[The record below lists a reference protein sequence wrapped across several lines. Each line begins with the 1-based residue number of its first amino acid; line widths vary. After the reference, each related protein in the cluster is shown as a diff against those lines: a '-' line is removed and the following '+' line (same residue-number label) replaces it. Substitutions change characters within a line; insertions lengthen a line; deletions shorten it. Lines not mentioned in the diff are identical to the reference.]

1 LAVYFPWLP
10 AERLIRTRVAPPD
23 TAFALTEK
31 QKGAMRLVALSQPAH
46 LLGLSP
52 GLALADAR
60 ARVPELAAFDYD
72 HAADAALLERLAE
85 ACLRYTPKVM
95 LDPPKGLLLDITG
108 CAHLF
113 EKPSP
118 LQGGGLGGGAVRIAH
133 SPQAPSPLRLGIK
146 DTKSH
151 CLSPEGERLLAADL
165 RKRLTAGGYSATFAF
180 STSSDAAMALAIYG
194 LDEGQV
200 ARLPVSALRCDP
212 AVHHALR
219 RAGLSHIGDL
229 ASRPRTVL
237 ASRFGEKVTQQL
249 ARLLGEIDSPIIPRR
264 SRPDIHCEV
273 RFAEPIGH
281 AESVRRAMTELAED
295 AIRQLSER
303 GEGARAVEVALYR
316 CDGAISQLGI
326 ETAAPTRDVALIM
339 RLFAER
345 IDALRDPLDPGFGY
359 DQITLYIRAAEP
371 LNADQSDF
379 ESSAAKAREE
389 LAALL
394 ARLAT
399 RLGPECVT
407 RWQMLDSHVPEGV
420 FIDGA
425 AINSGLCKHRSPE
438 PVEGRLAE
446 KRPSTGSG
454 LRFNFTE
461 PNPLTRP
468 LLLLDPPEA
477 VKAIAE
483 VPDGPPYRFRW
494 RGSQHRVVQHEGPER
509 IAMPWWD
516 GRRKEARLT
525 RDYYRVEDDNGHRF
539 WLFRHGLYEEK
550 PDPDWYVHGLFA

>member
-1 LAVYFPWLP
+1 MSNLQPNRRSAAAQERRHLAVYFPWLP

-23 TAFALTEK
+23 TPFALVEK
-31 QKGAMRLVALSQPAH
+31 QKGAMRLIAVSQPAH
-46 LLGLSP
+46 LTGLGA

-60 ARVPELAAFDYD
+60 ARVPDLLAFDYD
-72 HAADAALLERLAE
+72 RAADDALLERLAE

-95 LDPPKGLLLDITG
+95 LDPPRGLLLDITG

-118 LQGGGLGGGAVRIAH
+118 LQGGGLGGGDVRIAK
-133 SPQAPSPLRLGIK
+133 SLQAPSPLRLGIK

-151 CLSPEGERLLAADL
+151 SLSPEGERELATDL
-165 RKRLTAGGYSATFAF
+165 HKRLTAGGYTATFAF
-180 STSSDAAMALAIYG
+180 SASSDAAMALAIYS

-200 ARLPVSALRCDP
+200 ARLPISALRCEP

-219 RAGLSHIGDL
+219 RAGLNHIGAL

-237 ASRFGEKVTQQL
+237 ASRFGEKVTHQL
-249 ARLLGEIDSPIIPRR
+249 ARLLNEIDSPIIPRR
-264 SRPDIHCEV
+264 SRPEILCEV

-281 AESVRRAMTELAED
+281 AESVRGAMAELAVE
-295 AIRQLSER
+295 AIRQLGER

-316 CDGAISQLGI
+316 CDGAVSQLGI

-359 DQITLYIRAAEP
+359 DQITLHIRAAEP
-371 LNADQSDF
+371 LNGDQSDF
-379 ESSAAKAREE
+379 ESSATKAREE

-399 RLGPECVT
+399 RLGPDCVT
-407 RWQMLDSHVPEGV
+407 RWQMLDSHVPELV
-420 FIDGA
+420 CVDTPI
-425 AINSGLCKHRSPE
+425 LQSP
-438 PVEGRLAE
+438 PNKPGSDLA
-446 KRPSTGSG
+446 
-454 LRFNFTE
+454 
-461 PNPLTRP
+461 LTRP

>member
-1 LAVYFPWLP
+1 LAVYLPWLP

-23 TAFALTEK
+23 AAFALVEK
-31 QKGAMRLVALSQPAH
+31 QKGAMRLVAVSQAAH
-46 LLGLSP
+46 LMGLNA

-60 ARVPELAAFDYD
+60 ARVPDLAAYDYD
-72 HAADAALLERLAE
+72 GAADTVMLEQLAE

-95 LDPPKGLLLDITG
+95 LTLPQGLLLDITG

-113 EKPSP
+113 EK
-118 LQGGGLGGGAVRIAH
+118 
-133 SPQAPSPLRLGIK
+133 
-146 DTKSH
+146 
-151 CLSPEGERLLAADL
+151 GESELAADL
-165 RKRLTAGGYSATFAF
+165 QYRLTGGGYTASLAF
-180 STSSDAAMALAIYG
+180 SASSDAAMALAIYG

-219 RAGLSHIGDL
+219 RAGLTHIRDL

-237 ASRFGEKVTQQL
+237 ASRFGEKVTHQL
-249 ARLLGEIDSPIIPRR
+249 ARLLNEVDSPIIPRR
-264 SRPDIHCEV
+264 SRPEILCEV

-281 AESVRRAMTELAED
+281 TESVRSAMAELAVD

-316 CDGAISQLGI
+316 CDGVVSRLGI

-359 DQITLYIRAAEP
+359 DHIALHIRAAEP

-407 RWQMLDSHVPEGV
+407 SWQMLDSHVPEGV
-420 FIDGA
+420 FMDGA

-438 PVEGRLAE
+438 PVEPQATEGERRLAE

-461 PNPLTRP
+461 PNPPTRP

-477 VKAIAE
+477 VDAIAE

-494 RGSQHRVVQHEGPER
+494 RGSQHRVAQHEGPER
-509 IAMPWWD
+509 IVMPWWD

-525 RDYYRVEDDNGHRF
+525 RDYYRVEDDTGRRF

>member
-1 LAVYFPWLP
+1 MSNLHPIRRNGTMQKRRHLAVYFPWLP
-10 AERLIRTRVAPPD
+10 AERLIRARAAPPD
-23 TAFALTEK
+23 TGFALVEK
-31 QKGAMRLVALSQPAH
+31 QKGAMRLVAVSQAAH
-46 LLGLSP
+46 LMGLAP

-60 ARVPELAAFDYD
+60 ARVPELLAFNYD
-72 HAADAALLERLAE
+72 RGADDALLERLAE

-95 LDPPKGLLLDITG
+95 LDRPQGLLLDVTG

-113 EKPSP
+113 EDQFF
-118 LQGGGLGGGAVRIAH
+118 L
-133 SPQAPSPLRLGIK
+133 K
-146 DTKSH
+146 DRG
-151 CLSPEGERLLAADL
+151 LSPNRDCPFPKASPTSKRDRPRSGTAPGGESGLATDL
-165 RKRLTAGGYSATFAF
+165 QHRLTSGGYSAALAF
-180 STSSDAAMALAIYG
+180 SASSDAAMALAIYG

-200 ARLPVSALRCDP
+200 ARLPVAALRCEP
-212 AVHHALR
+212 AIHHALR
-219 RAGLSHIGDL
+219 RAGLNHIGAL

-237 ASRFGEKVTQQL
+237 ASRFGEKVTHQL

-264 SRPDIHCEV
+264 SRPEILCDV

-281 AESVRRAMTELAED
+281 TESVRDAMAELAVD

-316 CDGAISQLGI
+316 CDGLISRLGI

-359 DQITLYIRAAEP
+359 DQITLHIRAAEP
-371 LNADQSDF
+371 LNADQHDF
-379 ESSAAKAREE
+379 EGSAAKAREE

-399 RLGPECVT
+399 RLGPDCVT

-420 FIDGA
+420 CVDRPVLQSSPNKPGA
-425 AINSGLCKHRSPE
+425 D
-438 PVEGRLAE
+438 LA
-446 KRPSTGSG
+446 
-454 LRFNFTE
+454 
-461 PNPLTRP
+461 LTRP
-468 LLLLDPPEA
+468 LLLLDPPET
-477 VKAIAE
+477 VDAIAE

-494 RGSQHRVVQHEGPER
+494 RGTQHRVARHEGPER

-525 RDYYRVEDDNGHRF
+525 RDYYRVEDSDGHRF

-550 PDPDWYVHGLFA
+550 PDPDWYIHGLFA

>member
-1 LAVYFPWLP
+1 
-10 AERLIRTRVAPPD
+10 
-23 TAFALTEK
+23 
-31 QKGAMRLVALSQPAH
+31 MRLVAVSQPAH
-46 LLGLSP
+46 LMGLSS

-60 ARVPELAAFDYD
+60 ARVPELLAFDYD
-72 HAADAALLERLAE
+72 RVADDALLERLAE

-95 LDPPKGLLLDITG
+95 LDRPKGLLLDITG
-108 CAHLF
+108 CCHLF
-113 EKPSP
+113 SKPQP
-118 LQGGGLGGGAVRIAH
+118 FRGGVGAVSLAQS
-133 SPQAPSPLRLGIK
+133 SPTSPNPP
-146 DTKSH
+146 TKANVRGTFA
-151 CLSPEGERLLAADL
+151 EGSEAEGLLAADL
-165 RKRLTAGGYSATFAF
+165 QHRLTSGGYTATFAF
-180 STSSDAAMALAIYG
+180 SASSDAAMALAIYG

-200 ARLPVSALRCDP
+200 AQLPVSALRCDP

-219 RAGLSHIGDL
+219 RAGLNRIRDL

-237 ASRFGEKVTQQL
+237 ASRFGEKVTHQL
-249 ARLLGEIDSPIIPRR
+249 ARLLSEIDSPIIPRR
-264 SRPDIHCEV
+264 SRPEILCEV

-281 AESVRRAMTELAED
+281 TDSVRDAMAGLAVD
-295 AIRQLSER
+295 AIRQLGER
-303 GEGARAVEVALYR
+303 GEGARALEVVLYR
-316 CDGAISQLGI
+316 CDGVISRLGI

-359 DQITLYIRAAEP
+359 DQITLHIRAAEP

-379 ESSAAKAREE
+379 ESSTAKAREE
-389 LAALL
+389 LSALL

-425 AINSGLCKHRSPE
+425 AATISIQNCVTPAKAGNHRLMMKFRM
-438 PVEGRLAE
+438 PVMDCASTPLAPRLQPLAE
-446 KRPSTGSG
+446 VYPERPPCGQSKGGNDEKKEG
-454 LRFNFTE
+454 LA
-461 PNPLTRP
+461 PTRP

-477 VKAIAE
+477 VDAIAE

-494 RGSQHRVVQHEGPER
+494 RGTQHRVAQHEGPER
-509 IAMPWWD
+509 IVMPWWD

-525 RDYYRVEDDNGHRF
+525 RDYYRVEDDTGHRF

-550 PDPDWYVHGLFA
+550 SDPDWYVHGLFA

>member
-1 LAVYFPWLP
+1 
-10 AERLIRTRVAPPD
+10 
-23 TAFALTEK
+23 
-31 QKGAMRLVALSQPAH
+31 MRLVAVSQPAH
-46 LLGLSP
+46 LMGLSG

-60 ARVPELAAFDYD
+60 ARVPKLLAFDYD
-72 HAADAALLERLAE
+72 QTADDALLERLAE

-95 LDPPKGLLLDITG
+95 LDRPQGLLLDITG
-108 CAHLF
+108 CTHLF
-113 EKPSP
+113 EKGESELAGD
-118 LQGGGLGGGAVRIAH
+118 LQH
-133 SPQAPSPLRLGIK
+133 
-146 DTKSH
+146 
-151 CLSPEGERLLAADL
+151 
-165 RKRLTAGGYSATFAF
+165 RLTSGGYTASFAF
-180 STSSDAAMALAIYG
+180 SASSNAAMALAIHR

-219 RAGLSHIGDL
+219 RAGLNHIGDL
-229 ASRPRTVL
+229 ASRPRTIL
-237 ASRFGEKVTQQL
+237 ASRFGEKVTHQL

-264 SRPDIHCEV
+264 SRPDILCEV

-281 AESVRRAMTELAED
+281 TESVRSAMAELAMD

-303 GEGARAVEVALYR
+303 GEGARALEVALYR
-316 CDGAISQLGI
+316 CDGMISRLGI
-326 ETAAPTRDVALIM
+326 ETAAPTRDVVLIM

-345 IDALRDPLDPGFGY
+345 IDMLRDPLDPGFGY
-359 DQITLYIRAAEP
+359 DQIALHIRAAEP

-407 RWQMLDSHVPEGV
+407 RWRMLDSHVPEGV
-420 FIDGA
+420 FIGGA
-425 AINSGLCKHRSPE
+425 AINSGLYKHRSPE
-438 PVEGRLAE
+438 PVEERFSA
-446 KRPSTGSG
+446 RHPSTGSG

-461 PNPLTRP
+461 PNPSRP

-477 VKAIAE
+477 VDAIAE

-494 RGSQHRVVQHEGPER
+494 RGTQHRITQHEGPER
-509 IAMPWWD
+509 IVMPWWD

-525 RDYYRVEDDNGHRF
+525 RDYYRVEDDTGHRF

-550 PDPDWYVHGLFA
+550 SDPDWYIHGLFA

>member
-1 LAVYFPWLP
+1 MNKLTPSYRSGKAQERRHLAVYLPWLP

-23 TAFALTEK
+23 AAFALVEK
-31 QKGAMRLVALSQPAH
+31 QKGTMRLVAVSQAAH
-46 LLGLSP
+46 LMGLNA

-60 ARVPELAAFDYD
+60 ARVPDLAAYDYD
-72 HAADAALLERLAE
+72 GAADTVMLEQLAE

-95 LDPPKGLLLDITG
+95 LTLPQGLLLDITG

-113 EKPSP
+113 EK
-118 LQGGGLGGGAVRIAH
+118 
-133 SPQAPSPLRLGIK
+133 
-146 DTKSH
+146 
-151 CLSPEGERLLAADL
+151 GESELAADL
-165 RKRLTAGGYSATFAF
+165 QHRLTGGGYTASLAF
-180 STSSDAAMALAIYG
+180 SASSDAAMALAIYG
-194 LDEGQV
+194 LEEGQV

-219 RAGLSHIGDL
+219 RAGLTHIRDL

-237 ASRFGEKVTQQL
+237 ASRFGEKVTHQL
-249 ARLLGEIDSPIIPRR
+249 ARLLNEVDSPIIPRR
-264 SRPDIHCEV
+264 SRPEILCEV

-281 AESVRRAMTELAED
+281 TESVRDAMAELAVD

-303 GEGARAVEVALYR
+303 GEGARVLEVALYR
-316 CDGAISQLGI
+316 CDGVVSRLGI

-359 DQITLYIRAAEP
+359 DQIALHIRAAEP

-389 LAALL
+389 LSALL

-420 FIDGA
+420 FTYLSTLSSPSLPRGGGSCAATDGGAVKVHSQATLA
-425 AINSGLCKHRSPE
+425 AP
-438 PVEGRLAE
+438 P
-446 KRPSTGSG
+446 P
-454 LRFNFTE
+454 LRGPPPRDKLGEEFA
-461 PNPLTRP
+461 PTRP

-477 VKAIAE
+477 VDAIAE

-494 RGSQHRVVQHEGPER
+494 RGSQHRVAQHEGPER
-509 IAMPWWD
+509 IVMPWWD

-525 RDYYRVEDDNGHRF
+525 RDYYRVEDDTGHRF

>member
-1 LAVYFPWLP
+1 
-10 AERLIRTRVAPPD
+10 
-23 TAFALTEK
+23 
-31 QKGAMRLVALSQPAH
+31 MRLVAVSQPAH
-46 LLGLSP
+46 LMGLSP

-60 ARVPELAAFDYD
+60 ARVPELLAFDYD
-72 HAADAALLERLAE
+72 QTADDALLERLAE

-95 LDPPKGLLLDITG
+95 LDRPQGLLLDITG

-113 EKPSP
+113 EK
-118 LQGGGLGGGAVRIAH
+118 
-133 SPQAPSPLRLGIK
+133 
-146 DTKSH
+146 
-151 CLSPEGERLLAADL
+151 GESELAADL
-165 RKRLTAGGYSATFAF
+165 HARLTRGGYTASFAF
-180 STSSDAAMALAIYG
+180 SASSDAAMALAIYG

-212 AVHHALR
+212 GVHHALR
-219 RAGLSHIGDL
+219 RAGLNRIRDL
-229 ASRPRTVL
+229 ANRPRTVL
-237 ASRFGEKVTQQL
+237 ASRFGEKVTHQL

-264 SRPDIHCEV
+264 SRPNILCDV

-281 AESVRRAMTELAED
+281 TESVRSAMAELAVD

-303 GEGARAVEVALYR
+303 GEGARALEVALYR
-316 CDGAISQLGI
+316 CDGVISRLGI
-326 ETAAPTRDVALIM
+326 ETATPTRDIALIM

-359 DQITLYIRAAEP
+359 DQITLHIRAAEP

-407 RWQMLDSHVPEGV
+407 RWQMLDSHVPERV
-420 FIDGA
+420 FLGEPIFHTVRVEQSRDTHRQRA
-425 AINSGLCKHRSPE
+425 ASRCLDFARHERIIEDAP
-438 PVEGRLAE
+438 
-446 KRPSTGSG
+446 
-454 LRFNFTE
+454 
-461 PNPLTRP
+461 TRP

-477 VKAIAE
+477 VDAIAE

-494 RGSQHRVVQHEGPER
+494 RGTQHRVAQHEGPER
-509 IAMPWWD
+509 IVMPWWD

-525 RDYYRVEDDNGHRF
+525 RDYYRVEDDTGHRF

-550 PDPDWYVHGLFA
+550 PDPDWYIHGLFA